1 MNKRVIIRAIRA
13 YRKAFEY
20 EQKMYKVINMI
31 AINTGD
37 TMYID
42 EMGDIQHETEQI
54 IAEESG
60 FNDILNLEDYDTY
73 MRDIVEMIKDGKSE
87 ESILAKIVEIRKYNM

>member
-1 MNKRVIIRAIRA
+1 MNKRIIVSAIRA
-13 YRKAFEY
+13 YRKAYEY
-20 EQKMYKVINMI
+20 EQKMYKIIDMMAVE
-31 AINTGD
+31 AGKTA
-37 TMYID
+37 YIE
-42 EMGDIQHETEQI
+42 EMGDIQYEAEQI

-87 ESILAKIVEIRKYNM
+87 ESILIKIIEIRKQYM

>member
-1 MNKRVIIRAIRA
+1 MNKRIIIRAIRA

-20 EQKMYKVINMI
+20 KQKMYKVINMI
-31 AINTGD
+31 AINTGK
-37 TMYID
+37 TAYIE
-42 EMGDIQHETEQI
+42 EMGDIQYEAEQI

-87 ESILAKIVEIRKYNM
+87 ESILIKIIEIRKQYM

>member
-1 MNKRVIIRAIRA
+1 MNKRVIIRAVRA

-42 EMGDIQHETEQI
+42 EMGDIQHEAEQI

>member
-1 MNKRVIIRAIRA
+1 MNKRIIIRAIRA

-42 EMGDIQHETEQI
+42 EMGDIQYEAEQI

-87 ESILAKIVEIRKYNM
+87 ESILIKIIEIRKQYM